1 MGSPNLRK
9 PSLQATVG
17 FDCVTMSTLWRFK
30 SWNLRGRSD
39 WLNGLFG
46 GSLPAAEK
54 AKVEEKRHLAVVAQ
68 RPQTTVI
75 RGSNIDKDNISTP
88 TPESSVNDSL
98 RSLDKEETLTN
109 ENEGSRLSG
118 YDASWNS
125 SDEGNENDPRSFVR
139 PKYKQPARSEV
150 QAARLQHI
158 RRLHRKHGEA
168 RAARMRYIRRR
179 ASRDRQNRPKKKYA
193 PRRCN
198 NNKPTGLQPRR
209 GRVPKTRAEEAALK
223 LQASKELKKY
233 LRTCRIEEETRK
245 PSAVVY
251 LRRISA
257 EKTSDEG
264 MDSSASIGSVKTK
277 LKRIELVDQ
286 SGKSTGMSPEGAF

>member
-30 SWNLRGRSD
+30 SWNLIGRSD
-39 WLNGLFG
+39 LLNGLFG

-75 RGSNIDKDNISTP
+75 RGSNIDN
-88 TPESSVNDSL
+88 
-98 RSLDKEETLTN
+98 
-109 ENEGSRLSG
+109 
-118 YDASWNS
+118 
-125 SDEGNENDPRSFVR
+125 
-139 PKYKQPARSEV
+139 
-150 QAARLQHI
+150 
-158 RRLHRKHGEA
+158 
-168 RAARMRYIRRR
+168 
-179 ASRDRQNRPKKKYA
+179 DRQNRPKKKYA

-198 NNKPTGLQPRR
+198 NNKPTGL
-209 GRVPKTRAEEAALK
+209 
-223 LQASKELKKY
+223 
-233 LRTCRIEEETRK
+233 
-245 PSAVVY
+245 VY

-286 SGKSTGMSPEGAF
+286 SGKSTGMSPEEGAF

>member
-125 SDEGNENDPRSFVR
+125 SDEGNKNDPRSFAR

-158 RRLHRKHGEA
+158 RR
-168 RAARMRYIRRR
+168 R
-179 ASRDRQNRPKKKYA
+179 ASRDRQNHPKKKCA
-193 PRRCN
+193 SSRRN

-286 SGKSTGMSPEGAF
+286 SGKS